1 VPAGRRS
8 VAILL
13 DDLGRD
19 AGADAADTILQAET
33 VAAALADLGFAC
45 IQLPVSLDLE
55 SARRQ
60 LRQID
65 PSFVFNLV
73 ESLAGTGRLLHLVPA
88 MLEVA
93 GLPFTGSSAEAVYV
107 TNAKPLSKRLMAA
120 AGIATP
126 DWQDAASA
134 GGAPPPEPGPWIV
147 KSVAEHAS
155 IGLDDEAVVR
165 DAALLPALIAKRRRA
180 IGGDWFVEQFVEGR
194 EFNVALLAGPQGPE
208 VLPIAEMCFVNFPP
222 GKPRIVDYAAKWQ
235 ADSFGYNNTPR
246 NFDLPAAD
254 APLLSELR
262 DISLA
267 CWRLFDLKG
276 YVRVDFRVD
285 AEGKPWVLEVNA
297 NPCISP
303 DAGFAAAAARRGL
316 SSTDIVARIIADLSN
331 NIGATA

>member
-1 VPAGRRS
+1 MLAGRRT

-13 DDLGRD
+13 DDLGPD
-19 AGADAADTILQAET
+19 AGADAADTLLQAET
-33 VAAALADLGFAC
+33 VEAALDDLGYES
-45 IQLPVSLDLE
+45 IRLPVSLDLDR
-55 SARRQ
+55 ARQR
-60 LRQID
+60 LAEIG
-65 PSFVFNLV
+65 PVFVFNLV

-88 MLEVA
+88 LLEVL
-93 GLPFTGSSAEAVYV
+93 GLPLTGSGAEAVYV
-107 TNAKPLSKRLMAA
+107 TNTKPLSKRLMLA

-126 DWQDAASA
+126 GWQEAAHV
-134 GGAPPPEPGPWIV
+134 GREPPPGPGPWIV

-165 DAALLPALIAKRRRA
+165 DAALLPALIAKRRHA
-180 IGGDWFVEQFVEGR
+180 IGGEWFVEQFVEGR
-194 EFNVALLAGPQGPE
+194 EFNVALLAGPEGPE

-222 GKPRIVDYAAKWQ
+222 GKPRIVDYEAKWQ
-235 ADSFGYNNTPR
+235 VDSFGYNNTPR
-246 NFDLPAAD
+246 NFELPAAD
-254 APLLSELR
+254 APLLSMLG

-285 AEGKPWVLEVNA
+285 ATGKPWVLEVNA

-316 SSTDIVARIIADLSN
+316 SSTNLIRRIIADLSN
-331 NIGATA
+331 AGATP